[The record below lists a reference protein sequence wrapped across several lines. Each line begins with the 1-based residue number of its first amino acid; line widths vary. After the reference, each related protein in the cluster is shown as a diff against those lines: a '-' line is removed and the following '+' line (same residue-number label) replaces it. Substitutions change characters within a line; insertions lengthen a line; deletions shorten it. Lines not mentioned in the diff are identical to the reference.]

1 MKTELILDHPK
12 QHLTDTY
19 AKAKHRYSLNHL
31 VLTDVIRNLIIEE
44 KIFRSIS
51 FCNKGIYPAN
61 NSLFSFIGLC
71 MAIGHFFLSCLVT
84 GLSVFKEI
92 DFCPFVIWYRSN
104 RSKLSCSSIGNT
116 STNTDS
122 LLYKELPCISILAQY
137 PFTAFSR

>member
-1 MKTELILDHPK
+1 MKTEQLLDHPK

-31 VLTDVIRNLIIEE
+31 VFTDVIRNLIIAE
-44 KIFRSIS
+44 KRFRSIS

-92 DFCPFVIWYRSN
+92 DFCPFSGIALIG
-104 RSKLSCSSIGNT
+104 LSC
-116 STNTDS
+116 
-122 LLYKELPCISILAQY
+122 LVQALAIRPQIRI
-137 PFTAFSR
+137 PSFIKSCPVVSF